1 MKQDKPKSRLHKTIS
16 FIKLLRVEPYMFLS
30 ILSFM
35 LIMTP
40 LSQLKQDKICRLK
53 YNRTVDECI
62 NLAKLNPTTEDGS
75 IDFKSAI
82 LSESAQLSNYYTMI
96 STLPT
101 FLWVLILGPWIDKYV
116 KGRKIIVIASNLGTI
131 ISMALE
137 LYMSINFE
145 TSN

>member
-1 MKQDKPKSRLHKTIS
+1 MQNDKPKSRLYKTIS

-30 ILSFM
+30 FLPFILFDS
-35 LIMTP
+35 P

-53 YNRTVDECI
+53 FNRTVDECL

-82 LSESAQLSNYYTMI
+82 LIESAQLSNYYTI
-96 STLPT
+96 IGTLPT
-101 FLWVLILGPWIDKYV
+101 FFWVLILGPWIDKYV
-116 KGRKIIVIASNLGTI
+116 KGRKIIVVAGNLGSIVTMLI
-131 ISMALE
+131 E
-137 LYMSINFE
+137 LYMSISFE

>member
-1 MKQDKPKSRLHKTIS
+1 MKQDKPKSRLYKTIS
-16 FIKLLRVEPYMFLS
+16 FIRLLRIEPYLFLS
-30 ILSFM
+30 CLSMM
-35 LIMTP
+35 LTSTP
-40 LSQLKQDKICRLK
+40 LPQLKQDKICRLK

-82 LSESAQLSNYYTMI
+82 LIESAQLSNYYTMI

-101 FLWVLILGPWIDKYV
+101 FLWVLILGPWIDRYV
-116 KGRKIIVIASNLGTI
+116 KGRKIILIASNLGSIATLV
-131 ISMALE
+131 LE